1 MLSAS
6 DVIPEVSVIIPAY
19 NTEAYIAQAIES
31 ALAQTEKNIE
41 VIVIDDASID
51 ATVTVAKGFLD
62 KRLNVLVNQQN
73 LGASGARNRGI
84 REAKGKW
91 VALLDSDDWYAPERL
106 EKLLKVAYAENADLI
121 ADDIFY
127 IEDREKL
134 PWTTLLA
141 ESGERIDE
149 IIPIDPVYFV
159 ETDIQGRRG
168 LHLGLTKPLIKR
180 DFLFHN
186 GIEYDENIK
195 LGQDFYFSLSC
206 LAHGGRFILVP
217 EPYYFYRSHAGSL
230 VTTGEIKRLDQA
242 CSASQYF
249 LQQEII
255 QNNPKLLDALSKR
268 LALLEKTRPYFRVID
283 PVKQRKPLGIL
294 IEMVRNPYFFVH
306 LISQLPRIVSRRV
319 HYYVSR
325 INKEKIVNLNSEKV
339 DN

>member
-1 MLSAS
+1 MLCAS
-6 DVIPEVSVIIPAY
+6 DVIPEVSIIIPAY

-41 VIVIDDASID
+41 VIVIDDASTD

-73 LGASGARNRGI
+73 LGVSDARNRGI

-106 EKLLKVAYAENADLI
+106 EKLLKVAYTENATLI

-127 IEDREKL
+127 IEDGAKL

-180 DFLFHN
+180 DFLVHK
-186 GIEYDENIK
+186 GIEYDKNIK
-195 LGQDFYFSLSC
+195 LGQDFYFYLSG
-206 LAHGGRFILVP
+206 LAHGARFILVP
-217 EPYYFYRSHAGSL
+217 KPYYFYRSRAGSL

-255 QNNPKLLDALSKR
+255 QKNPNLVNSLSKR

-283 PVKQRKPLGIL
+283 PVKKGKPLWAL

-306 LISQLPRIVSRRV
+306 LINQLPRIFYRRV
-319 HYYVSR
+319 RYYLSR
-325 INKEKIVNLNSEKV
+325 MSR
-339 DN
+339 